1 MKKCINGVSV
11 EITPEELAAIE
22 AEAASAEAA
31 YWQSID
37 YGEAVNA
44 KIRER
49 YSESQEFAI
58 LRQKDDKPEEY
69 AEYFAFC
76 ENCKAA
82 VKEKI
87 AKFSP
92 PGLT

>member
-1 MKKCINGVSV
+1 MKKCINGQIV

-22 AEAASAEAA
+22 AEAEAAEAA

-49 YSESQEFAI
+49 YSASQEFAV
-58 LRQKDDKPEEY
+58 LRQRDDKPDEY
-69 AEYFAFC
+69 AEYYAFC
-76 ENCKAA
+76 ESCKTF
-82 VKEKI
+82 VKGK
-87 AKFSP
+87 KQR
-92 PGLT
+92 

>member
-1 MKKCINGVSV
+1 MKKYINGQIV
-11 EITPEELAAIE
+11 EMTAEEIAAIE
-22 AEAASAEAA
+22 AEEAA
-31 YWQSID
+31 YWQSVD

-69 AEYFAFC
+69 AEYYAFC
-76 ENCKAA
+76 EECKAD
-82 VKEKI
+82 VKIKKGIE
-87 AKFSP
+87 
-92 PGLT
+92 